1 MKTNNVTFGTSFHI
15 DASKGKKIASQSS
28 DFVNGA
34 AMAAKA
40 MKKNGINDQLF
51 VEINAFNKKD
61 IVSLTYINMDRNIV
75 KDGISV
81 KLSTLSE
88 KTAKQVK
95 NFFLKSL
102 KKYQPA
108 DLKAKA
114 VYDAKQTA
122 PKPTTAKELIEEFG
136 FKTQS

>member
-15 DASKGKKIASQSS
+15 DASQSKKIASQSN
-28 DFVNGA
+28 DFINGA

-40 MKKNGINDQLF
+40 LKNNGINDQLF
-51 VEINAFNKKD
+51 VEINNFSNKD
-61 IVSLTYINMDRNIV
+61 VVSLTYINMDRNMA

-88 KTAKQVK
+88 KTATQVK
-95 NFFLKSL
+95 NFFVKSL

-114 VYDAKQTA
+114 VYDKKQIT
-122 PKPTTAKELIEEFG
+122 PKPTTAEELVNEFG
-136 FKTQS
+136 FEIHA